1 MKSENQEIC
10 LDVMVSHVDAVIK
23 SWEDY
28 AHFIMMMFTKLKHLT
43 RSIYVIVYDR
53 VSKCIF
59 WMQLF
64 YMISYA
70 KKKSLYQ
77 SRTARWNLK
86 LCSCQLLYLRLF
98 SILKYYYKLSN
109 LKS

>member
-1 MKSENQEIC
+1 MKSENHEIC

-28 AHFIMMMFTKLKHLT
+28 AHFIMMMFTKLKHLI
-43 RSIYVIVYDR
+43 RSICVIRYER
-53 VSKCIF
+53 VSECIIWIQTF
-59 WMQLF
+59 L
-64 YMISYA
+64 YDLIC
-70 KKKSLYQ
+70 KKNLYQ

-86 LCSCQLLYLRLF
+86 LCSCQLLYLRMF
-98 SILKYYYKLSN
+98 NILKYYYNLSN

>member
-1 MKSENQEIC
+1 MKSENQEIY
-10 LDVMVSHVDAVIK
+10 LDVMVSHVDAMIK
-23 SWEDY
+23 SWEDFT
-28 AHFIMMMFTKLKHLT
+28 HFIMMIFTKLKHLI
-43 RSIYVIVYDR
+43 RSICVIRYER
-53 VSKCIF
+53 VSECIIWIQTF
-59 WMQLF
+59 L
-64 YMISYA
+64 YDLIC
-70 KKKSLYQ
+70 KKSLYQ